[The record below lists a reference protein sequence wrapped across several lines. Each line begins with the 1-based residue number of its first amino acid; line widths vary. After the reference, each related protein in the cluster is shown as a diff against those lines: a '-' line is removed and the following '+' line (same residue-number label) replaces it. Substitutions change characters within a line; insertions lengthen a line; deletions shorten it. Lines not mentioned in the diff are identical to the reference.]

1 MNVFK
6 LLKIDLIKL
15 TNYRAFNV
23 LIGLYALLIV
33 SIPITVIEFLK
44 WLKEKGA
51 EFDDFDPMKIPV
63 LHFPDIW
70 QNVTFVYT
78 FLKIFLAI
86 VVVISISNEFSYK
99 TIRQNIIDGLS
110 RTEFI
115 KSKLMTILMLSLGS
129 TVLVF
134 LTSLLTGLIYTPD
147 VEFSKVF
154 ETSSFIFAYFLDL
167 FGYLIFAFFL
177 TVLFKRSALTV
188 FILMLYRPIELT
200 IMGIL
205 PRYLDFLHD
214 YFPMQALSNLIDV
227 PFPRYWFQ
235 EIQDYVAMDAVAI
248 VVVYIV
254 LFVYAIHYKLKTS
267 DI

>member
-23 LIGLYALLIV
+23 LVGLYALLII

-51 EFDDFDPMKIPV
+51 EFEGFDPMKIPV

-70 QNVTFVYT
+70 QNVTYVFT

-99 TIRQNIIDGLS
+99 TVRQNIIDGMS
-110 RTEFI
+110 RTDFL
-115 KSKLMTILMLSLGS
+115 KSKLMTILLLSIGS
-129 TVLVF
+129 SILVYSTTF
-134 LTSLLTGLIYTPD
+134 ITGLIYTPD
-147 VEFSKVF
+147 MEFSDAF

-167 FGYLIFAFFL
+167 LGYLIFAFFL
-177 TVLFKRSALTV
+177 TVLFRRSALTV

-200 IMGIL
+200 IMGLL
-205 PRYLDFLHD
+205 PRDLNVLHD
-214 YFPMQALSNLIDV
+214 YFPMQALSNLIEV

-235 EIQDYVAMDAVAI
+235 EIQDYVAMDAV
-248 VVVYIV
+248 VVVLVYIA
-254 LFVYAIHYKLKTS
+254 LFVSAIYYKLKSS
-267 DI
+267 DL